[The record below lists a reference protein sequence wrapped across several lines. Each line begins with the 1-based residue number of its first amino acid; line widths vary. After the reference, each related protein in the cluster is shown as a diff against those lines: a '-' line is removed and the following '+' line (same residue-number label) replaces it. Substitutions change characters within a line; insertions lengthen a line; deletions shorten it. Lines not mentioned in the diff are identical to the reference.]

1 MSVLALVSVWS
12 SAGSLSVTAE
22 GSLSKGSG
30 ISRVFGISGSSGRL
44 GSVGTTELRSK
55 GASSSPTELRRSQVM
70 PGSPAV
76 MEKRKKPMKNG
87 FAKTIAS
94 SESLGATSV
103 GRSARSSDVSGS
115 AGRATLRAGA
125 LSARRGATKAA
136 AVQTIAAR
144 LMVRMVVQS
153 CDETRTAATV
163 RPRRWRYDGAE
174 QKARERVQGKVEGT
188 RTSSRISSGPGSLA
202 ARNEAQSRRRRRHRN
217 DHELREAVPVADRLR
232 PRARAALELR
242 RERGRLGRPRRREAS
257 AVPPHAILRSSTVSP
272 SFASSVPKPSS
283 GPTRST
289 PPAPKPGSR

>member
-174 QKARERVQGKVEGT
+174 QKARERVPGKVEE
-188 RTSSRISSGPGSLA
+188 TSPSSSGPGSLA
-202 ARNEAQSRRRRRHRN
+202 SRNEAQSRRRRCHRN
-217 DHELREAVPVADRLR
+217 SHELREAVPVADRLR

>member
-30 ISRVFGISGSSGRL
+30 ISRVFGISGSSGRP

-136 AVQTIAAR
+136 AVQKSAAR

-153 CDETRTAATV
+153 CDESK
-163 RPRRWRYDGAE
+163 DGGDGE
-174 QKARERVQGKVEGT
+174 TSKV
-188 RTSSRISSGPGSLA
+188 
-202 ARNEAQSRRRRRHRN
+202 
-217 DHELREAVPVADRLR
+217 AV
-232 PRARAALELR
+232 
-242 RERGRLGRPRRREAS
+242 
-257 AVPPHAILRSSTVSP
+257 
-272 SFASSVPKPSS
+272 
-283 GPTRST
+283 
-289 PPAPKPGSR
+289 